1 MFHFFW
7 HRQKHTLGDSGE
19 SLGNPWWVYVSF
31 CPRRAPERRDFIQT
45 WLNEARLGTPLQQWP
60 SKMPSKMGKHRRKW
74 RKKAVIFQPCFRK
87 SEGKELLRMVEQ
99 WWFFMG
105 KDGMLL
111 VKPPKKKHL
120 PSIQTS
126 FRALDGLNP
135 NKCKFPTKPC
145 FLRGVE
151 DEGKDSYQNDR
162 GFRRFQASKSAVVR
176 MLTEGNAGKGL
187 DSVSEAD
194 GSRVY
199 PYLGGPRIVTGS

>member
-1 MFHFFW
+1 
-7 HRQKHTLGDSGE
+7 
-19 SLGNPWWVYVSF
+19 
-31 CPRRAPERRDFIQT
+31 
-45 WLNEARLGTPLQQWP
+45 
-60 SKMPSKMGKHRRKW
+60 
-74 RKKAVIFQPCFRK
+74 
-87 SEGKELLRMVEQ
+87 
-99 WWFFMG
+99 
-105 KDGMLL
+105 MLL

-151 DEGKDSYQNDR
+151 DEGKDSYQTIEVSG
-162 GFRRFQASKSAVVR
+162 GFKPPKAQLFACSLRETLVKV
-176 MLTEGNAGKGL
+176 L